1 MKTLKIAYVNGKAS
15 ASGKKR
21 FNSIK
26 IPASNVNQTAASTGA
41 VER

>member
-1 MKTLKIAYVNGKAS
+1 MYKGKES

-26 IPASNVNQTAASTGA
+26 IPASKLNHTAASTGA

>member
-1 MKTLKIAYVNGKAS
+1 MLNIFPYVNGKES

-26 IPASNVNQTAASTGA
+26 IPASELNQRAASTGA